1 MQNTSSRRLST
12 HYLANFQVPEEPAAE
27 DHENEPID
35 YNNNAGILNSREA
48 GQIHHLIPP
57 AKQTCEVDDP
67 IASEDKLLLD
77 EPVILGY
84 CSMVG
89 LKLKL

>member
-1 MQNTSSRRLST
+1 MPED
-12 HYLANFQVPEEPAAE
+12 LAEEE
-27 DHENEPID
+27 GEKELD
-35 YNNNAGILNSREA
+35 YNNNAGILNGREA

-67 IASEDKLLLD
+67 VSAEDKKFFG

-84 CSMVG
+84 CTMVG
-89 LKLKL
+89 PLN